1 MTNRTNIILPALFAA
16 GIGLNVQAAEI
27 PTNTAQMQAMDKI
40 TGRVSVINVP
50 VNSEVQF
57 GSFSI
62 VVRACRTRP
71 PEETPENF
79 AFVDVVDSVNNT
91 EQVSIFRGW
100 MLSSSPALNAVEHP
114 VYDVWLLKCIDTDIE
129 NVRFLS
135 PEELAARD
143 QLPIRRAV
151 IATPKMATEENE
163 DVFSANNPS
172 GEPID
177 LLPAAVREDGEE
189 SAADAELLPF
199 AAAEKDENNI
209 SDNTADET
217 PKEENAPHSLLNFGA
232 GNNEDAPTEI
242 RANIEIRENTA
253 NEAENV
259 IKSDTRLLDLP
270 AAETPA
276 AEPQDTKQETDD
288 SVTTAEAPE
297 AEPDIEVEKNAEMPA
312 ESIDELPA
320 EKAEAPQVSADTLR
334 ELEEELSRK
343 LAD

>member
-62 VVRACRTRP
+62 VVRACHTRP

-209 SDNTADET
+209 SDNTAAEA

-270 AAETPA
+270 TEETPA
-276 AEPQDTKQETDD
+276 AEPQGTKQETDGG
-288 SVTTAEAPE
+288 VTTAETPD
-297 AEPDIEVEKNAEMPA
+297 AEMEKNTEAPV

-320 EKAEAPQVSADTLR
+320 EKAEAPKVSADTLR
-334 ELEEELSRK
+334 ELEAELSRE